1 MRGRIVLFVIL
12 AIVTA
17 LVGVHLGRSTT
28 TPRAVGEPATTTTQ
42 ADSPVGPTQRR
53 GSGSGPSRTPTPSLP
68 KARSPKAPA
77 QPGDTATQ
85 PGHPPAKPPASPSQQ
100 RAGPVRFGPVT
111 TAGRDSDTSISD
123 DRRAL
128 TTMLSDFE
136 VAVDPTLAEPEAT
149 KTFTMTIPLTDG
161 AAGETLWVHAQGY
174 AFFDGGAKGS
184 VTLRGGGQQIIQ
196 GYATP
201 TDESFLQTPLQS
213 LELPARPGV
222 TYKLTFAI
230 DIDQSADHE
239 GTGYLNINPIDIE
252 IR

>member
-12 AIVTA
+12 AIMTA
-17 LVGVHLGRSTT
+17 LVGVWLGWSTT
-28 TPRAVGEPATTTTQ
+28 TPKAVGEPATTTTQ

-77 QPGDTATQ
+77 HPGDTATQ
-85 PGHPPAKPPASPSQQ
+85 PGHPPAKPPASPPQQ
-100 RAGPVRFGPVT
+100 QAGPVRFGPIT

-128 TTMLSDFE
+128 TTAFSDFE
-136 VAVDPTLAEPEAT
+136 VAVDPTSEPEAT
-149 KTFTMTIPLTDG
+149 KTFTMTMPLTDG
-161 AAGETLWVHAQGY
+161 AAGETLWVYAQGY
-174 AFFDGGAKGS
+174 AHFDRGAKGS
-184 VTLRGGGQQIIQ
+184 VTLQGGGQQIIQ

-201 TDESFLQTPLQS
+201 DDKSFVQT
-213 LELPARPGV
+213 LELPARPGE

-230 DIDQSADHE
+230 NIDQSADNE
-239 GTGYLNINPIDIE
+239 GTGYLNIAVIDIG

>member
-1 MRGRIVLFVIL
+1 MRGRIVPFLIL

-17 LVGVHLGRSTT
+17 LVGVWLGWSSTT
-28 TPRAVGEPATTTTQ
+28 PKAVGEPATTH

-85 PGHPPAKPPASPSQQ
+85 PGHPPAKPPASPPQQ
-100 RAGPVRFGPVT
+100 QAGPVRFGPIT
-111 TAGRDSDTSISD
+111 TAGRDSDTTISD

-128 TTMLSDFE
+128 TTAFSDFE
-136 VAVDPTLAEPEAT
+136 VAVDPAWAETEAT
-149 KTFTMTIPLTDG
+149 KTFTMTMPLTDG
-161 AAGETLWVHAQGY
+161 AAGETLWVYAQGY
-174 AFFDGGAKGS
+174 AHFDGGAKGS

-201 TDESFLQTPLQS
+201 HDKSFVQT
-213 LELPARPGV
+213 LELPARPGE

-230 DIDQSADHE
+230 DIDQSTDHE
-239 GTGYLNINPIDIE
+239 GTGYLNIITIDIG

>member
-1 MRGRIVLFVIL
+1 MRGRIVVFVIL

-17 LVGVHLGRSTT
+17 LVGVYIARSTT
-28 TPRAVGEPATTTTQ
+28 TPKAVGEPTTTH
-42 ADSPVGPTQRR
+42 ADAPVAPTQRR
-53 GSGSGPSRTPTPSLP
+53 DSGDSGPSRTPTPSLP
-68 KARSPKAPA
+68 EARPPKPPA

-85 PGHPPAKPPASPSQQ
+85 PGYPPAKPPAPPPPQQ
-100 RAGPVRFGPVT
+100 AGPVRFGQIT
-111 TAGRDSDTSISD
+111 TAGRDSDTTISP

-136 VAVDPTLAEPEAT
+136 VAVDPRLAAPQAT
-149 KTFTMTIPLTDG
+149 KTFTMTMPLTDG
-161 AAGETLWVHAQGY
+161 AAGQTLRVHAQGY

-184 VTLRGGGQQIIQ
+184 VTLRGGGQQRIQ

-201 TDESFLQTPLQS
+201 TDESFLQT

-222 TYKLTFAI
+222 TYQLTFAI
-230 DIDQSADHE
+230 DIDQSADHQ